1 MSTNIKPHDWVPED
15 DLPFFQKQ
23 LVIARTLWFEGL
35 SLLVAVALIAALVFS
50 TDLALAAYKSQS
62 EVSGA
67 TTRLEELA
75 R

>member
-1 MSTNIKPHDWVPED
+1 MSTNIKPHDWTPED

-23 LVIARTLWFEGL
+23 LVIARKLWFEGL

-50 TDLALAAYKSQS
+50 IDLALAAYKSQS
-62 EVSGA
+62 DVSRA
-67 TTRLEELA
+67 TTRLQELA